1 MCVESGR
8 VGDVGEQV
16 VEVSGPGLV
25 VAEEAEGAERPAVVG
40 ALRGGAEDVRGGV
53 AEEDGA
59 VASRGLRPGE
69 AVVSGAGEEA
79 KAVERAVGA
88 GEGGRVVERAGEL
101 QPEAERVGG
110 FAGLVAIEPGLGEG
124 LGGRAGGDG
133 ASGDGVASGEGA
145 EEAELGVGGLVGV
158 GDVASEEGFEV
169 GEVGRGGRN
178 RSW

>member
-1 MCVESGR
+1 VCVESGR

-79 KAVERAVGA
+79 KAVERAV
-88 GEGGRVVERAGEL
+88 
-101 QPEAERVGG
+101 AED
-110 FAGLVAIEPGLGEG
+110 AA
-124 LGGRAGGDG
+124 
-133 ASGDGVASGEGA
+133 
-145 EEAELGVGGLVGV
+145 
-158 GDVASEEGFEV
+158 DVAAVRYPESRPMTSCRINM
-169 GEVGRGGRN
+169 RGLAVLSLTMFSKKRAPRTAAVLAPKVCLIG
-178 RSW
+178 